1 VTVAGSLAR
10 VLGIG
15 YDVPTPTDIGDTV
28 TYQFDANESRLAATM
43 AAGHMTRKGHQLRG
57 VWVYEMPG
65 FRKLQRTCCKEGR
78 A

>member
-1 VTVAGSLAR
+1 
-10 VLGIG
+10 
-15 YDVPTPTDIGDTV
+15 V